1 VAKSVYV
8 GDLQERRSTS
18 SEKPRLAN
26 LIVSQF
32 IAAER
37 SLIPAL

>member
-8 GDLQERRSTS
+8 ADMQERRSTRI
-18 SEKPRLAN
+18 EKLHLAN
-26 LIVSQF
+26 LIGSQF